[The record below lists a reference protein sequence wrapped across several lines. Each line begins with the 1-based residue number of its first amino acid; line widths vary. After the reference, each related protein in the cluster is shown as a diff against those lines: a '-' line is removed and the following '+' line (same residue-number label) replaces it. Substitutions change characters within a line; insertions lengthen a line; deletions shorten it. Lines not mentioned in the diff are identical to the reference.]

1 MRKFDDVIDKIISF
15 FGAVMIVA
23 ISIIFVILIFAAATA
38 ATEETKKDEGELFDI
53 PAKTYICTD
62 PDTNVQY
69 IVVVGNN
76 DVSICR
82 RDTE

>member
-1 MRKFDDVIDKIISF
+1 MKKFDDVIDKIISF

-38 ATEETKKDEGELFDI
+38 ATEETKQDEGELFDI

-76 DVSICR
+76 DVAICR